1 MRASP
6 PQSASLRF
14 ARATAAAPSTA
25 AAAGDAIIGA
35 GGSIGGGTGG
45 CTGGGAGG
53 TGGGT
58 GGGIGGGT
66 GGIRCTLS
74 PMSNKILRARSRL
87 PLHASRTCQAVSGG
101 KSISMSRESPSSNE
115 PSYKSPSSANIIV
128 MVGTKFSSTSVSVN
142 GLLILAPLPFS
153 SEMMHNQKS
162 DDQIA
167 TGAGTNFC
175 CENSKTKGYPPA
187 AGLRWRRETRTRT
200 PLARLPRCKNLLT
213 PFMGAHE
220 GGLRSIRAA
229 AARFPGVLPA
239 ADTAARAQCE
249 L

>member
-14 ARATAAAPSTA
+14 ARATAATPSTA
-25 AAAGDAIIGA
+25 AAAGNAAGDAIIGA

-153 SEMMHNQKS
+153 SEMLHNQKS

-200 PLARLPRCKNLLT
+200 PPSLQEPPN
-213 PFMGAHE
+213 PFHGRSR
-220 GGLRSIRAA
+220 GGLRSLRAA
-229 AARFPGVLPA
+229 AARSPGVLPA

>member
-14 ARATAAAPSTA
+14 ARARAAASTAAAA
-25 AAAGDAIIGA
+25 GNAAGDAIIGA

-115 PSYKSPSSANIIV
+115 PSYKSPSSANIILTF
-128 MVGTKFSSTSVSVN
+128 GTKFPSTSVSVN
-142 GLLILAPLPFS
+142 GLFLLAPLPFS
-153 SEMMHNQKS
+153 QRCGIIRNQMIRS
-162 DDQIA
+162 RPARGRI
-167 TGAGTNFC
+167 FVHC
-175 CENSKTKGYPPA
+175 CENSKTEGYP
-187 AGLRWRRETRTRT
+187 GLRWRRETRTRT
-200 PLARLPRCKNLLT
+200 PPSLQEPPN
-213 PFMGAHE
+213 PFHGRSR

>member
-14 ARATAAAPSTA
+14 ARARAAASTAAACSA
-25 AAAGDAIIGA
+25 YEIHVRRAGEAGNAAGDAIIGA

-128 MVGTKFSSTSVSVN
+128 T
-142 GLLILAPLPFS
+142 
-153 SEMMHNQKS
+153 
-162 DDQIA
+162 
-167 TGAGTNFC
+167 
-175 CENSKTKGYPPA
+175 
-187 AGLRWRRETRTRT
+187 RRTRGQLSCSRT
-200 PLARLPRCKNLLT
+200 DTMLL
-213 PFMGAHE
+213 
-220 GGLRSIRAA
+220 L
-229 AARFPGVLPA
+229 L
-239 ADTAARAQCE
+239 
-249 L
+249 